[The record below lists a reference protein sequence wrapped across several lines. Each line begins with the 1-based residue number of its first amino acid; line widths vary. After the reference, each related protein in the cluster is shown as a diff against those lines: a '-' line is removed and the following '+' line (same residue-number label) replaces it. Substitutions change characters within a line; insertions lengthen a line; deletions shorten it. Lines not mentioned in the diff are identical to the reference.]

1 MPWEESPAMNCDID
15 TWRTFFGEC
24 FWWHKWPNETTSEL
38 QELRKKSKTSG
49 RSIADIL
56 IRYPEKYQAFVDPL
70 RPLYVEELLRLHI
83 IDSADVLILL
93 LKHSQYLPKTVE
105 GMRTGAVTWIAY
117 QDKYAAEME
126 EACFTVLARQLTR
139 GERPKGYCECDNLV
153 SAFTQWFQ
161 ALIDYSETGSQALE
175 SLASQPYLLTCDYM
189 GTLAITL
196 LGNTRMQD
204 YFRTPGQKNGPFR
217 NVLNNFLPLLTQ
229 FGPSQISAQLR
240 TYANSYSLADVRAD
254 GTMVF
259 SEQQIQEA
267 VADVP
272 AVSTRAGFYV
282 YLNALLLAS
291 PFTDDQTILNYL
303 YARSSC
309 DIQAMA
315 VDLVVGSL
323 DVLANARSRN
333 ESVQSIALAHA
344 YLVNKVPILL
354 LAMAPSIFAPLTI
367 DFCIQQ
373 AVSRATNPYA
383 LSPSSTSRQTVPDA
397 FLRACV
403 LHQLLTE
410 ASAQT
415 LNGGQPIAA
424 LPRGGK
430 YIKEQLI
437 LQCATNSQRIEDL
450 IAEIESTQG
459 NAGAITGCVVEV
471 LQNLCAAK
479 ETMSLRNI
487 CNALSRRPKTLDCI
501 FLFTSPVALL
511 QPLCQI
517 LDTWT
522 HDEDQSEFQPPYE
535 EFAAILLLVF
545 TVKHRYAI
553 KNAEIGLSGNS
564 SFMATLLDD
573 FATSKS
579 MDQLTEVERANLGKW
594 VQGLYA
600 TDEQGE
606 TVGINDDTMSHC
618 NPQDFYRLV
627 PTLFEQ
633 SVLACRTGV
642 LTTKILKGGLEFLV
656 EPFLLPSLIGGLCWL
671 IKHLYEDHQDLDVL
685 IQILHM
691 LISPTSM
698 SGDAQAMHN
707 TIVAIVLKPLQQ
719 SLGDVQRRQP
729 GRQDVAQ
736 ILSSL
741 EPHMSNSHLIF
752 SPKTELDQW
761 SVAHEGGICQAV
773 RDALRQLLAWST
785 TTGTTPTNY
794 THRLLTTAVRLEGAH
809 KVLEA
814 VAEEIALQTEEN
826 NASAAVDIAAN
837 LLCAPTPEHAPY
849 HTAYNMALDDRRGKR
864 LSLRDAL
871 KHVTADSTKLLER
884 ETLQAEALIRLNRK
898 VDTLLTGPSMPL
910 AMPLDNLRDDSL
922 VQDINLGGAKMP
934 AVSLTLDPANAI
946 RPETVAEFAAA
957 MDQSMAMVDMSGMTG
972 LTETGP
978 LSLDQGGS
986 FFAPNNE
993 LSLALDAAAT
1003 TRAGTLMEFAPVTDD
1018 AALQS
1023 MEDDIFAGI
1032 DFDEDMSFN

>member
-282 YLNALLLAS
+282 YLNALC
-291 PFTDDQTILNYL
+291 DVQT
-303 YARSSC
+303 
-309 DIQAMA
+309 MA

-471 LQNLCAAK
+471 
-479 ETMSLRNI
+479 E
-487 CNALSRRPKTLDCI
+487 
-501 FLFTSPVALL
+501 
-511 QPLCQI
+511 
-517 LDTWT
+517 
-522 HDEDQSEFQPPYE
+522 
-535 EFAAILLLVF
+535 
-545 TVKHRYAI
+545 
-553 KNAEIGLSGNS
+553 
-564 SFMATLLDD
+564 
-573 FATSKS
+573 
-579 MDQLTEVERANLGKW
+579 
-594 VQGLYA
+594 
-600 TDEQGE
+600 
-606 TVGINDDTMSHC
+606 
-618 NPQDFYRLV
+618 
-627 PTLFEQ
+627 
-633 SVLACRTGV
+633 
-642 LTTKILKGGLEFLV
+642 
-656 EPFLLPSLIGGLCWL
+656 
-671 IKHLYEDHQDLDVL
+671 
-685 IQILHM
+685 
-691 LISPTSM
+691 
-698 SGDAQAMHN
+698 
-707 TIVAIVLKPLQQ
+707 
-719 SLGDVQRRQP
+719 
-729 GRQDVAQ
+729 
-736 ILSSL
+736 
-741 EPHMSNSHLIF
+741 
-752 SPKTELDQW
+752 
-761 SVAHEGGICQAV
+761 
-773 RDALRQLLAWST
+773 
-785 TTGTTPTNY
+785 
-794 THRLLTTAVRLEGAH
+794 
-809 KVLEA
+809 
-814 VAEEIALQTEEN
+814 
-826 NASAAVDIAAN
+826 
-837 LLCAPTPEHAPY
+837 
-849 HTAYNMALDDRRGKR
+849 
-864 LSLRDAL
+864 
-871 KHVTADSTKLLER
+871 
-884 ETLQAEALIRLNRK
+884 
-898 VDTLLTGPSMPL
+898 
-910 AMPLDNLRDDSL
+910 
-922 VQDINLGGAKMP
+922 
-934 AVSLTLDPANAI
+934 
-946 RPETVAEFAAA
+946 
-957 MDQSMAMVDMSGMTG
+957 
-972 LTETGP
+972 
-978 LSLDQGGS
+978 
-986 FFAPNNE
+986 
-993 LSLALDAAAT
+993 
-1003 TRAGTLMEFAPVTDD
+1003 
-1018 AALQS
+1018 
-1023 MEDDIFAGI
+1023 
-1032 DFDEDMSFN
+1032 